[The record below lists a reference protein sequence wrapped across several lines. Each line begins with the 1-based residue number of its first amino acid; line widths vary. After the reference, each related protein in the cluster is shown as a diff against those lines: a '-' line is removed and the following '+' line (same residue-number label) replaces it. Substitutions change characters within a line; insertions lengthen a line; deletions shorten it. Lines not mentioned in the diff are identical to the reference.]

1 MSKENLNEISATLMQ
16 LFVSDVFN
24 KNNITSETKK
34 ELSEDQKAK
43 IKAVVLDLQ
52 AKVDE
57 FLAVQNKKTEEAEKA
72 PVEAPKNT
80 TLRDMLKNKKN
91 NE

>member
-1 MSKENLNEISATLMQ
+1 MSKENLNEISAKLMQ
-16 LFVSDVFN
+16 LFVSDVFS
-24 KNNITSETKK
+24 KNNITDETKK

-57 FLAVQNKKTEEAEKA
+57 FLAAQNKKAEEAEKA
-72 PVEAPKNT
+72 PVETPKNT

-91 NE
+91 ND

>member
-1 MSKENLNEISATLMQ
+1 MSSKNLNDISSTLMQ

-24 KNNITSETKK
+24 KNNITDDTKK
-34 ELSEDQKAK
+34 QLSDDQKEK

-57 FLAVQNKKTEEAEKA
+57 FLSAQTQKAAEEAA
-72 PVEAPKNT
+72 PAEAPKNT
-80 TLRDMLKNKKN
+80 TLRDMMKNKKAS
-91 NE
+91 E

>member
-1 MSKENLNEISATLMQ
+1 MSSKNLNDISSTLMQ

-24 KNNITSETKK
+24 KNNITDDTKK
-34 ELSEDQKAK
+34 QLTEDQKQK

-57 FLAVQNKKTEEAEKA
+57 FIEAQAKKKEDEEAPKA
-72 PVEAPKNT
+72 EAPKNT